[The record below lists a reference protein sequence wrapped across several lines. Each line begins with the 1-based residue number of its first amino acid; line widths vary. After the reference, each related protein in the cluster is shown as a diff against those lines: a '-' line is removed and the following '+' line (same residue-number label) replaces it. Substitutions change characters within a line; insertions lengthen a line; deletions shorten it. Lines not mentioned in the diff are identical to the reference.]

1 MWIQR
6 RSQGEIL
13 GFVESFWKR
22 IPVWTRSYALV
33 MSKKIPAKQ
42 LLREALTAEEW

>member
-1 MWIQR
+1 MQR
-6 RSQGEIL
+6 RSQGEIV

-33 MSKKIPAKQ
+33 MSRKIPAKER
-42 LLREALTAEEW
+42 LREALTAEGW